1 MSGNMATIIIQVTV
15 AAVMCVTLA
24 HSAPSHVVAMT
35 TGDVTA
41 AKPVNMTV
49 YYESLCPGCNFYI
62 HNTLSPLWP
71 KIKDLNLMTVT
82 LLPFGNAD
90 EKKIGFQW
98 EFHCQH
104 GANECL
110 GNIVEACVLHYYPDT
125 SKQLEIIDC
134 FNNNFFKDLGQDWK
148 KSLKSCNSTG
158 VDVPKISTCASG
170 HEGNNLEHDIA
181 SRTGPH
187 SYTPYVML
195 NGTPNDRAIENLLEE
210 VCRVYTGPKPDIC
223 KQAHI

>member
-1 MSGNMATIIIQVTV
+1 MSDNMATIIIQVTV

-110 GNIVEACVLHYYPDT
+110 
-125 SKQLEIIDC
+125 
-134 FNNNFFKDLGQDWK
+134 WK
-148 KSLKSCNSTG
+148 HRGALAWTI
-158 VDVPKISTCASG
+158 PKISTCASG
-170 HEGNNLEHDIA
+170 REGNNLEHDIA
-181 SRTGPH
+181 TKTGPH

-195 NGTPNDRAIENLLEE
+195 RREKSTFVSFLQTPNDRAIENLLEE